1 MASVSVFNKKLRT
14 GGRGAGL
21 QEWQKVGVGKQGK
34 LGDHC
39 ERLRYRGPGHR
50 RTENSPKPPGAI
62 QAIGQTYSLQ
72 LAASHPCQHGRSWE
86 ASDAVMEARL
96 YASKQAM

>member
-14 GGRGAGL
+14 GGGGAGL

-50 RTENSPKPPGAI
+50 RTENPPKPPDATKG
-62 QAIGQTYSLQ
+62 IGQTPSHQLSL
-72 LAASHPCQHGRSWE
+72 C
-86 ASDAVMEARL
+86 
-96 YASKQAM
+96 